1 MISINWEA
9 YYATLSQVSRTS
21 ENLEEGLNT
30 LRTRVEKIS
39 SEASLL
45 RLIFQL
51 YVKSW
56 NKQLELFQKPLD
68 HKRDLRYQVNA
79 LIGLARIEGALAMLL
94 TVEESERTLES
105 EKLEI
110 RLQGLREVL
119 DHATKAGF
127 ISFNTDQLKLNDLE
141 EMILGKKLPVLDS
154 LLRQLNNEV
163 KKTVKLETK
172 NE

>member
-1 MISINWEA
+1 M
-9 YYATLSQVSRTS
+9 SRTS

-68 HKRDLRYQVNA
+68 HKRDLRYQANA

-110 RLQGLREVL
+110 RLQGI
-119 DHATKAGF
+119 
-127 ISFNTDQLKLNDLE
+127 IS
-141 EMILGKKLPVLDS
+141 
-154 LLRQLNNEV
+154 
-163 KKTVKLETK
+163 
-172 NE
+172 